1 MKYKISGH
9 SSHPGAP
16 SPANAF
22 TSTSPT
28 PFDEVCSLL
37 LLNVNRKYDLM
48 YHNLNPKNLPTSTQL
63 QRGHSLLGFPSDSMS
78 GMNFGDPA
86 GLAPLTRLDG
96 WMVGWLDGC

>member
-1 MKYKISGH
+1 MRFDLNIGWNVIQRKAYNNSIAGHYLQKKLMKYKISGH

-37 LLNVNRKYDLM
+37 LLNINCKHSFM
-48 YHNLNPKNLPTSTQL
+48 WHN
-63 QRGHSLLGFPSDSMS
+63 
-78 GMNFGDPA
+78 
-86 GLAPLTRLDG
+86 
-96 WMVGWLDGC
+96 